1 MDFVTRNSN
10 SVSIDIR
17 TGLRPR
23 GNSCREKVC
32 RGQRPGW
39 NFWRY
44 PPIPGARDRAI
55 PCLLVA
61 KPRKAKGYSHPR
73 QENGIAQDCVV
84 GLVELK
90 PATIRLWIMGL
101 KGSYEGRDCDPI
113 DVAPSAP
120 GTGLGYRPASAKSP
134 FRFIRRPKGRPFE
147 DGISPAFEAPKIAA
161 PATRKSI
168 ARSAAHRSR
177 QDTSDGIQGT
187 AGRVA
192 ENDSYWPL
200 SWIGLRRCRGG
211 KRGSLMPFVMAQVR
225 WR

>member
-1 MDFVTRNSN
+1 
-10 SVSIDIR
+10 
-17 TGLRPR
+17 
-23 GNSCREKVC
+23 
-32 RGQRPGW
+32 
-39 NFWRY
+39 
-44 PPIPGARDRAI
+44 
-55 PCLLVA
+55 
-61 KPRKAKGYSHPR
+61 
-73 QENGIAQDCVV
+73 V
-84 GLVELK
+84 GLVGLK

-192 ENDSYWPL
+192 ENDSYWPR
-200 SWIGLRRCRGG
+200 WIGLRRCKAGDG
-211 KRGSLMPFVMAQVR
+211 DSLMPFVMARRPSLALSDRPEIPRRSVR
-225 WR
+225 RRRCPGRRSFWSRFCEEARGCVLRGCDRP